1 MIFMSRS
8 DFIFFGTLGQ
18 RYRDKAEE
26 FERAKDFASAS
37 SNYVVAG
44 ECYAK
49 AEEIATSDMMIDHG
63 VTKAKKEHCQR
74 KAKETQE
81 KSREQLSAAPCLSN
95 K

>member
-26 FERAKDFASAS
+26 FECAKDFASAS
-37 SNYVVAG
+37 SNYIVAG

-49 AEEIATSDMMIDHG
+49 AEEIANADMMIDHG
-63 VTKAKKEHCQR
+63 VTRAKKEHCQR
-74 KAKETQE
+74 KAQETQE
-81 KSREQLSAAPCLSN
+81 KSREQQMSVPCLSR